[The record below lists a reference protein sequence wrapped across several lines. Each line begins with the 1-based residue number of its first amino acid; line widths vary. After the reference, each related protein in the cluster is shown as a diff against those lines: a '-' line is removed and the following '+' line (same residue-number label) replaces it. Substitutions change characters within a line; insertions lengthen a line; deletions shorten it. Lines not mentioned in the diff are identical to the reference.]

1 MKRGT
6 IFIILFLLIAVAV
19 VAVSQYL
26 RTQPPLE
33 IRVAVSPLAGAWLTQ
48 ATNSL
53 NATNPVVNSTRRT
66 HYSVEVIDDTQV
78 WLDESRRWTTES
90 HPQAWMPAA
99 SFSIE
104 FANENRLPFVTVHP
118 SVARTLL
125 VWGGFSSY
133 VNDITGDDTTQFDW
147 AAVAEA
153 APNARL
159 AFTNPARTVGGLAVL
174 LSGAGDYHDVTS
186 LTGTEVND
194 SGFRNWIRPVVEAV
208 PNFNTLGASVAD
220 TLAARGSSIGQ
231 IGLLP
236 ESEWLRNLRGSL
248 TQENDPVVLSYPEYT
263 VVFDFPVALWQDT
276 TLPANADEAA
286 AVEALGRWLLTAAQ
300 QSSAEDF
307 GLRPAQGDPASEQF
321 KEGARYGA
329 LISPVLQTV
338 EPPSRNDLRQFV
350 EWVSTIVR

>member
-1 MKRGT
+1 
-6 IFIILFLLIAVAV
+6 
-19 VAVSQYL
+19 
-26 RTQPPLE
+26 
-33 IRVAVSPLAGAWLTQ
+33 
-48 ATNSL
+48 
-53 NATNPVVNSTRRT
+53 
-66 HYSVEVIDDTQV
+66 
-78 WLDESRRWTTES
+78 
-90 HPQAWMPAA
+90 
-99 SFSIE
+99 
-104 FANENRLPFVTVHP
+104 
-118 SVARTLL
+118 
-125 VWGGFSSY
+125 

-194 SGFRNWIRPVVEAV
+194 SGFYDWITPVVEAV